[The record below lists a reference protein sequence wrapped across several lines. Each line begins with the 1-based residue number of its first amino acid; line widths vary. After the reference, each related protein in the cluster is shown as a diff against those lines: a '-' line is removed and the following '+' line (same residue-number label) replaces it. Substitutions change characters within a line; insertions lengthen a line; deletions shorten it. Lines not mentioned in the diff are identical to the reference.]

1 MAISDSTGDE
11 EVMASWYAYAADE
24 PGFVGDWLGLLR
36 ERLGIT
42 AVTQQNEFGADEP
55 AFRRLQS
62 MPLPQSRA
70 LAHDAHRIAECCNLQ
85 NPMAFVQAM
94 ILARSLECAADHSAV
109 QEFYQAAFD
118 EEEEL
123 E

>member
-1 MAISDSTGDE
+1 MSANDHTGDE
-11 EVMASWYAYAADE
+11 KILASWYADVADE
-24 PGFVGDWLGLLR
+24 PGFVGHWLSLLR

-42 AVTQQNEFGADEP
+42 AIEQQNEFGTDEP
-55 AFRRLQS
+55 AFRRLQA
-62 MPLPQSRA
+62 MPRPRSQT
-70 LAHDAHRIAECCNLQ
+70 LARDAHRIAERCHLK

-94 ILARSLECAADHSAV
+94 ILVHGLEREADHPAA

-118 EEEEL
+118 EEEGL